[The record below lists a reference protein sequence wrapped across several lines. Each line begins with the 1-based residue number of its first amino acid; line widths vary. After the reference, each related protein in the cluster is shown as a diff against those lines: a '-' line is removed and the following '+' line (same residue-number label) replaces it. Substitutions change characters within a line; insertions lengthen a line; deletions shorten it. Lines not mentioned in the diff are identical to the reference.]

1 MATGRRGSV
10 KQAGNGSWYLVVDVG
25 SGSDRRQT
33 RRRGFTTR
41 KAAQAELT
49 RILGALEDQ
58 AYVHPTRQTVA
69 EFFQQEWLPTIEHS
83 IKPGTFES
91 YRRNVRL
98 HIAGG
103 PLGGRV
109 LQEVTPNDLNA
120 LYRALMAGGPG
131 RRPLSA
137 RSVIYIAAILHRAFR
152 DAVRWQALIRNP
164 ADAADPPRL
173 PARTEMR
180 TWSAAQLSTFLQ
192 AVREDRMAGC
202 WWLLATTGMRRG
214 EALGLRWR
222 DVDLDARTA
231 RVTRTLIT
239 TDIQRKGSPGMAW
252 GTPKTAKG
260 RRIVVLDAE
269 TVQALRDHR
278 VRQQA
283 EREAVGAAYQDQDL
297 IVCHVDGT
305 PIHPKTVSYQFGR
318 AVRLAGLPRIRLHD
332 LRHTHATL
340 ALHAGVHPRVVQE
353 RLGHANV
360 SITLD
365 TYSHVDLDLQAAA
378 AAQVAALVH
387 GPAAASS
394 ESHRDHSVTTEG
406 I

>member
-1 MATGRRGSV
+1 V
-10 KQAGNGSWYLVVDVG
+10 KQEPNGTWSLVVDVG

-33 RRRGFTTR
+33 RRRGFATR

-49 RILGALEDQ
+49 RLLSTLEQ
-58 AYVHPTRQTVA
+58 QTYVPPTRQTVA
-69 EFFQQEWLPTIEHS
+69 EFLQQVWLPTIEHS
-83 IKPGTFES
+83 VKPGTFES

-103 PLGGRV
+103 PLGRRV
-109 LQEVTPNDLNA
+109 LQDVTPTDLNA
-120 LYRALMAGGPG
+120 LYRTLLAGRPG

-137 RSVIYIAAILHRAFR
+137 RSVIYIASILHRALR

-173 PARTEMR
+173 PARPEMR
-180 TWSAAQLSTFLQ
+180 TWSAGQLSAFLQ
-192 AVREDRMAGC
+192 AVHEDRMAGC

-214 EALGLRWR
+214 EVLGLRWR

-239 TDIQRKGSPGMAW
+239 TDVQRKGSPGMAW

-260 RRIVVLDAE
+260 RRTVVLDVE
-269 TVQALRDHR
+269 TVRALRAHHE
-278 VRQQA
+278 RQQA
-283 EREAVGAAYQDQDL
+283 EREALGPAYQDQDL
-297 IVCHVDGT
+297 IVCHLDGT

-318 AVRLAGLPRIRLHD
+318 ALRLAGLPRIRLHD

-378 AAQVAALVH
+378 AAQVAALIH
-387 GPAAASS
+387 GPAADAGH
-394 ESHRDHSVTTEG
+394 SHRDQSVTTEG
-406 I
+406 L